1 MRLPCRAALVLSVG
15 LAVTAAGQT
24 QPSAAQVRKPASQAR
39 PPAAEAGKPAAPPGF
54 SYSSGGR
61 RDPFKDLLQ
70 GQSVRGENK
79 VVSGLSDLNIDEVVL
94 MGIIETEGKR
104 EAVISLTASFPMPL
118 HVGDQLA
125 DGYVLAIEETQV
137 VFRKTR
143 DARGLPLLKPRD
155 VVKDILAEEP

>member
-1 MRLPCRAALVLSVG
+1 MRFRRRAALVLFAG
-15 LAVTAAGQT
+15 LAVAAAGQT
-24 QPSAAQVRKPASQAR
+24 R
-39 PPAAEAGKPAAPPGF
+39 PPASEAQKPAAQTQPPAPEVKKPAGF

-70 GQSVRGENK
+70 GQSVREEKK
-79 VVSGLSDLNIDEVVL
+79 VVTGLSDLAIDEIVL
-94 MGIIETEGKR
+94 MGIIKTEGKL
-104 EAVISLTASFPMPL
+104 EAIISLTASFPMPL

-125 DGYVLAIEETQV
+125 DGYVLAIEETHV

-143 DARGLPLLKPRD
+143 DAQGLPLLKPRD